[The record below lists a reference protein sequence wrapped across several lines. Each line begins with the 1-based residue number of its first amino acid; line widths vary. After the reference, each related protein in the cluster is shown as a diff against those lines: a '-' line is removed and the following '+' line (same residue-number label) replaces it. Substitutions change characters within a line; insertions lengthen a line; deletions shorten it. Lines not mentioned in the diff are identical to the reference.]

1 MIYNI
6 LLASG
11 IQQSYSVTYIYICIY
26 IHMFFS
32 FSSVIGFFQE
42 NEYMWNLNNY
52 TNELLYKTEIHSHST
67 QTYGYKRGKG
77 GGIN

>member
-1 MIYNI
+1 
-6 LLASG
+6 
-11 IQQSYSVTYIYICIY
+11 
-26 IHMFFS
+26 MFFL

-52 TNELLYKTEIHSHST
+52 TNELLYKTEIDSHST